1 MTTQRVGYR
10 RVSTTD
16 QNPDS
21 QRDALGKA
29 QIDVPFVDRSTGTKA
44 SRPEWDRA
52 KGHLRAATP

>member
-1 MTTQRVGYR
+1 M
-10 RVSTTD
+10 STTD

-29 QIDVPFVDRSTGTKA
+29 QIDVVFVDRSTGTKA

-52 KGHLRAATP
+52 KDRLRAATP